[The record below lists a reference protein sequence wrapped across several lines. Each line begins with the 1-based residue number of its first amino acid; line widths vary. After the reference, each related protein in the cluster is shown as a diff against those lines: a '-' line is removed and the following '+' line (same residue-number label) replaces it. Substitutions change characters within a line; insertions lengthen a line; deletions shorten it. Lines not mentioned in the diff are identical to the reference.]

1 MAEEVTVSQLVQEG
15 LQAGLHPYEIRKK
28 LQEVGIRW
36 RYGWSAS
43 VGGFRKGHPGGAKE
57 RARRMARLPYQ
68 DRETSY
74 CQEMITD
81 PLGSPE
87 PVICYGLIPEGS
99 PVRVCVSCLA
109 RKWEP

>member
-57 RARRMARLPYQ
+57 RARRMVRLPYR
-68 DRETSY
+68 DRETSR
-74 CQEMITD
+74 CQEQVPD
-81 PLGSPE
+81 GDGAD
-87 PVICYGLIPEGS
+87 GLETCNGWIPEDAAI
-99 PVRVCVSCLA
+99 RMCADCLA